1 MDMGM
6 PVGNIRVEEVDDGFS
21 LRLGDGDTKK

>member
-6 PVGNIRVEEVDDGFS
+6 PVGNIIVEEIDGGFS